1 MATAGLHDWS
11 LRAAPF
17 CTANPQ
23 STEDRGAE
31 NHLAKVTSRVRISS
45 PDALTIAPTLQ
56 NFIVGRLAQLDG
68 AKMTRGVRPRRVAD
82 ARSRF
87 APGTLGGWMRT
98 MLGVLVLGLLAAPA
112 RAQPGQAPIMR
123 PEQAPYEQP
132 PPNAQAMQR
141 EPLPPGATRATF
153 VSTGETR
160 WDVRIDS
167 NAVCTTPCAVVVGP
181 LRYVTLHSQNRA
193 STRLAV
199 GYLAA
204 GDVLVQ
210 AQPRAE
216 GAFAAGVTFTTLT
229 GMGLAT
235 GITLTAVG
243 CSTDRSTMCNA
254 GLITGVASAVG
265 LYLSIDLL
273 RRALPRV
280 HIGQVQASPY
290 AAANTVGLAGQF

>member
-1 MATAGLHDWS
+1 
-11 LRAAPF
+11 
-17 CTANPQ
+17 
-23 STEDRGAE
+23 
-31 NHLAKVTSRVRISS
+31 
-45 PDALTIAPTLQ
+45 
-56 NFIVGRLAQLDG
+56 
-68 AKMTRGVRPRRVAD
+68 
-82 ARSRF
+82 
-87 APGTLGGWMRT
+87 MRT
-98 MLGVLVLGLLAAPA
+98 TVGVLMVGLLAAPA
-112 RAQPGQAPIMR
+112 RAQPGQAPVMP
-123 PEQAPYEQP
+123 PEPPPYEQP
-132 PPNAQAMQR
+132 PPNARGMQG

-160 WDVRIDS
+160 WDVRIDN

-181 LRYVTLHSQNRA
+181 LRYVTLHAQDRA

-216 GAFAAGVTFTTLT
+216 GAFATGVTFTALS

-243 CSTDRSTMCNA
+243 CSTDRSTMCSA
-254 GLITGVASAVG
+254 GLITGAASAVG

-280 HIGQVQASPY
+280 HVGQVQASPY
-290 AAANTVGLAGQF
+290 AASNTVGLVGRF